1 MVAAYWQAWR
11 DLQLWS
17 HGSSSRDGMALPAG
31 QQQAVSFE
39 AVRETM
45 RELALQDSQTA
56 LRQFFP
62 GLANGDYRPVP
73 VDQPLVASYTS
84 HYDWYA
90 ERGRGSEELARL
102 DAALPVLLQTLEG
115 QAAEALAELNRPGQ
129 AETGRAMEAF
139 LNTVC
144 QYNSAV
150 GHYTLT
156 LIRNQPAPVEL
167 VRMLVPVR
175 RATTVLVDTE
185 SARVAQN
192 FDPLDGGRTA
202 QAPGMTKG
210 SSFQSQN
217 IPAQGG
223 FGDTAGFVPQPPSEQ
238 SGFNNPANSQ
248 PSGQSLQ
255 QPQPQDQGTQPW
267 QPNPLPAFQPP
278 GSVQPGANPSQPS
291 FAPPRTNSR
300 QPSEDFGQP
309 PNG

>member
-1 MVAAYWQAWR
+1 
-11 DLQLWS
+11 
-17 HGSSSRDGMALPAG
+17 
-31 QQQAVSFE
+31 
-39 AVRETM
+39 M

-102 DAALPVLLQTLEG
+102 DAALPVLLQTLEE

-185 SARVAQN
+185 PAGVARMAEQVRPDAGN
-192 FDPLDGGRTA
+192 FR
-202 QAPGMTKG
+202 QQQPGQFG
-210 SSFQSQN
+210 NSSSFAPQQN
-217 IPAQGG
+217 PVVPAAGNPPTTPPAQPA
-223 FGDTAGFVPQPPSEQ
+223 FGPPHV
-238 SGFNNPANSQ
+238 
-248 PSGQSLQ
+248 
-255 QPQPQDQGTQPW
+255 QDQGTRPFQPMQLPGFQSPDGG
-267 QPNPLPAFQPP
+267 QPGAGVGQPGANPAQPAFQPP
-278 GSVQPGANPSQPS
+278 Q
-291 FAPPRTNSR
+291 TNSR
-300 QPSEDFGQP
+300 QPSEDVGQM